1 MITLPYNCETIQDSS
16 LNMSPSTLTEMAA
29 GGGKGRGVG
38 VTIVVG
44 SSFIWGVGSG
54 LIYGADTTCKSFL
67 LEISH
72 EV

>member
-1 MITLPYNCETIQDSS
+1 
-16 LNMSPSTLTEMAA
+16 MSPSTLTEMAA

-54 LIYGADTTCKSFL
+54 LIYGADTTCKMSSFL